1 MSPARVPEVWDVRFF
16 RRHMNDDP
24 VQSCPGF
31 DFLVAIDVR
40 AAQKLRKILRSV
52 AGAPPPSW
60 SGGGTWEAMRDD
72 MAGYYEARTELG
84 EWLYRLFCML
94 EREGE
99 GLANPSIIVIDGLK
113 KKKRTKIRPQDYDRV
128 RQLGEEYKKRRPRS
142 VF

>member
-1 MSPARVPEVWDVRFF
+1 M
-16 RRHMNDDP
+16 H
-24 VQSCPGF
+24 
-31 DFLVAIDVR
+31 
-40 AAQKLRKILRSV
+40 
-52 AGAPPPSW
+52 
-60 SGGGTWEAMRDD
+60 DD

-84 EWLYRLFCML
+84 ESLYRLFCVL

-99 GLANPSIIVIDGLK
+99 GLPNPSIIVIDGLK